1 MVILPLAATIFY
13 LYTVA
18 EDQYASTFGFAVRSE
33 EISGAQSLL
42 GGLASLSG
50 NSSSDT
56 DILYEFIQSRSLIE
70 KVDEQLDL
78 DTIFSRPEYDP
89 IFAFDPDGTIE
100 DLVDYWQRMVR
111 ISYASNG
118 LIEVRVNAFDPQEAK
133 TIAETIVSES
143 TTMIN
148 DLSAIARSDATR
160 YALEDLEQ
168 AVSRLKSTREA
179 LTKFRSETRIVDPK
193 ADIQGQMGL
202 LNSLEAQLAETI
214 IEMNLLMDTARDNDP
229 RVDQARRRI
238 AVIQSLIEQ
247 ERQKFGMGGTSR
259 VDDGKD
265 YSTLVG
271 EFERLMVDV
280 EYAQKSYLAAQSV
293 LDTAQAEAQRQSRYL
308 ATYATPSLPQSAQY
322 PKRITLSMLTGLI
335 MLLAWSIG
343 VLVYY
348 SLRDRR

>member
-78 DTIFSRPEYDP
+78 YTIFSRPEYGP